1 MILHDAAGPAVLAV
15 NVLSPSSL
23 LSSWGALGLFAILFA
38 ETGLLIGFF
47 LPGDSLLF
55 TAGLAASTPA
65 GSALHLPLAEV
76 LVAAAA
82 GALLGAETGYFIGRA
97 AGPPLLQRS
106 RNRAVRRGADRAA
119 DLLAR
124 YGYGK
129 AIVLA
134 RFIPVVRT
142 VANPLAGTLGVPVAA
157 FTFWQVAGGLVWS
170 LGITLTGYALGSTIP
185 GVDQYL
191 LPAIAVIV
199 VLSLTPLVIEL
210 RRSRREARAGRHAAG
225 SAADDQEEPCG
236 DDARRA
242 R

>member
-38 ETGLLIGFF
+38 ETGLLVGFF

-82 GALLGAETGYFIGRA
+82 GALLGAETGYFIGCA

-106 RNRAVRRGADRAA
+106 RNRALRRGADRAA

-170 LGITLTGYALGSTIP
+170 LGITLAGYALGSTIP

-225 SAADDQEEPCG
+225 SAADDQEEPSG
-236 DDARRA
+236 R
-242 R
+242 